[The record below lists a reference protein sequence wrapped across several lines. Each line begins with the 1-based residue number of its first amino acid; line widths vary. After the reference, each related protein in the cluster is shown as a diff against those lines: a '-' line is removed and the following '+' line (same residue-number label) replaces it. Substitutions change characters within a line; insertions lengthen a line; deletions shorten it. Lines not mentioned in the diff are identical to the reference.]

1 MSTLTQGISGW
12 TRKAL
17 CEACDATGVPAGP
30 IQNVA
35 EVLADPHVN
44 ARGMVSAFEHPSIGT
59 FGALPLPFKFDG
71 FADPQ
76 VARPPLL
83 GEHPEQVLR
92 ERLG

>member
-1 MSTLTQGISGW
+1 
-12 TRKAL
+12 
-17 CEACDATGVPAGP
+17 VPAGP

-83 GEHPEQVLR
+83 GEHTEQVLR
-92 ERLG
+92 ERLGYDEAHIAALRRDGAI